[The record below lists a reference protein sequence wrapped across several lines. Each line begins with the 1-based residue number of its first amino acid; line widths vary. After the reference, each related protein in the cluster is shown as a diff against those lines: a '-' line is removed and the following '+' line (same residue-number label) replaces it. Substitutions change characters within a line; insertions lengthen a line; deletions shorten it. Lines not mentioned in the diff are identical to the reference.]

1 MSVVLEISSWEHY
14 SFFQESLVSL
24 IMVVFMTEI
33 PKSPLQSGD
42 SPCPF
47 RSSPI
52 NLWDGHKIL
61 KTKQRRRRRECH
73 QIKQTT
79 FKSGAPLPHVGQE
92 ACTLSPSH
100 PTPATCC
107 VSMSDSSDSR
117 FKGNSR
123 PPTPNEAQLLHNPH
137 VWADLQQKH
146 FLSWPRALRPGRS
159 SHLSPPGTSCF
170 PLFTHGSCPQLPC
183 CLHSEFQ
190 GQGGKPLA
198 ELHFV
203 FIA

>member
-1 MSVVLEISSWEHY
+1 MSSWLK
-14 SFFQESLVSL
+14 FR
-24 IMVVFMTEI
+24 
-33 PKSPLQSGD
+33 SPPFSRETAPAL
-42 SPCPF
+42 F

-61 KTKQRRRRRECH
+61 KTRQRRRRECH
-73 QIKQTT
+73 QIKEMT

-100 PTPATCC
+100 PTPATCW

-123 PPTPNEAQLLHNPH
+123 PPSPNEAQLLHNPH

-159 SHLSPPGTSCF
+159 SHLIPTRNFLLSPLHRWKLPSA
-170 PLFTHGSCPQLPC
+170 PLLSAF
-183 CLHSEFQ
+183 
-190 GQGGKPLA
+190 
-198 ELHFV
+198 
-203 FIA
+203 